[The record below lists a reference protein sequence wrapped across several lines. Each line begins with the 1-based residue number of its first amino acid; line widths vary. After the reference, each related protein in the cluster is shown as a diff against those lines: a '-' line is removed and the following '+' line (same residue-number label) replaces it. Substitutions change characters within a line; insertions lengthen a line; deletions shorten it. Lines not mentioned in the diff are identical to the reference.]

1 MPASP
6 SSKGAA
12 GHQGGSLP
20 EQRLRADVRGLV
32 QLAIVE
38 ASNRGAGA
46 VEAEHLLLALLFDR
60 RNHAATALAAAGLDY
75 EALAHAL
82 TAERENSLR
91 TAGVEPI
98 APDRLAAAGRRERP
112 RWGTSAKQA
121 LMAGHRMASTQRGH
135 SMRHADVAAGILS
148 SGLGTVPRALA
159 YAGFDRARLLQAV
172 VSATQ
177 EA

>member
-1 MPASP
+1 MPASI
-6 SSKGAA
+6 SS
-12 GHQGGSLP
+12 HQGGSLP

-32 QLAIVE
+32 QLAVVE

-60 RNHAATALAAAGLDY
+60 RNRAATALAAAGLDY
-75 EALAHAL
+75 EALARAL
-82 TAERENSLR
+82 MAERENSLR

-98 APDRLAAAGRRERP
+98 PAERLVSSGQRARTSF
-112 RWGTSAKQA
+112 GTSAKQA
-121 LMAGHRMASTQRGH
+121 LMAGHRLSSSRRGH
-135 SMRHADVAAGILS
+135 TMGHADVAAGILS